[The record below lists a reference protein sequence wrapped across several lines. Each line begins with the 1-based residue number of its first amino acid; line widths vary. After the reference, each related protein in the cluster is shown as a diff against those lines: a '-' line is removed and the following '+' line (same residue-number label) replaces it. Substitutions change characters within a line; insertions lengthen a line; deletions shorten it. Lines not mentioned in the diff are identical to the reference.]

1 MQRFIFLFFFVNSI
15 LFTGQAQDTFGTTVV
30 DSYWAPGTITLPDG
44 TVLEG
49 EVRGYL
55 YNGPEVKSFRFR
67 TAKGETATTY
77 KAEDCHLVV
86 YDGLSVLSLPK
97 NPKKPSGKRLFYVAL
112 YHGTHFSLLQDP
124 KAKSVQ
130 AGGGNVSL
138 NLGQNLS
145 FLGLKD
151 GGLHKISRLS
161 FKKQLQKL
169 LGDNPQWAKKA
180 KDKKWFKYNNLV
192 EIAQFY
198 DETAQK

>member
-1 MQRFIFLFFFVNSI
+1 M
-15 LFTGQAQDTFGTTVV
+15 
-30 DSYWAPGTITLPDG
+30 
-44 TVLEG
+44 
-49 EVRGYL
+49 
-55 YNGPEVKSFRFR
+55 
-67 TAKGETATTY
+67 TY

-86 YDGLSVLSLPK
+86 YDGLSILSLPK
-97 NPKKPSGKRLFYVAL
+97 NPKKPKGKRLFYVAL

-138 NLGQNLS
+138 NPGQNLS

-151 GGLHKISRLS
+151 GELHKINRLS

-169 LGDNPQWAKKA
+169 LGDSPQWAKKA

-192 EIAQFY
+192 EIAKFY

>member
-1 MQRFIFLFFFVNSI
+1 MGIWSLRYGSTLRQAQCPGVTE
-15 LFTGQAQDTFGTTVV
+15 FTVETQDTFGTTVV
-30 DSYWAPGTITLPDG
+30 DSYWAPGTISLLDG

-55 YNGPEVKSFRFR
+55 YKGPEVKSFRFR

-77 KAEDCHLVV
+77 KAENCHLVV

-97 NPKKPSGKRLFYVAL
+97 NPKKPKGKRLFYVAL

-145 FLGLKD
+145 FLGHKD
-151 GGLHKISRLS
+151 GGSIKSV
-161 FKKQLQKL
+161 
-169 LGDNPQWAKKA
+169 G
-180 KDKKWFKYNNLV
+180 
-192 EIAQFY
+192 
-198 DETAQK
+198 